1 MKFSFNRNQILN
13 VLSKIQGI
21 TGRTTSLTITSD
33 ILIKAFG
40 SQISITANDLETV
53 FFGTYEANVEKEGI
67 LSINSKKFF
76 EIIREY
82 PENNILVNEIEN
94 RWVEIGKGDS
104 IFHIVSSDYKNFPET
119 PMIEDIEFIEIN
131 SKDLKKMVDI
141 STIVNYS
148 NDEKRIYVIGSLIEK
163 ISFNGQ
169 NDDKDEKL
177 RIVSTD
183 SRRLHCCDITFQ
195 GNFHLPDESVIVPK
209 KGLSELGKFIG
220 TGKDKVKIGIKDNHF
235 ISNNKNESIMIKLLE
250 GEYPDY
256 KPLLN
261 CEEMTSVE
269 MDKTMFSTLMR
280 RISILTSDDFNSVI
294 LNFKNNELIVT
305 ITNPEIGESK
315 EEMMISYSGEEI
327 KSAFNPKYFMDA
339 LSIFE
344 DDIVIINI
352 KGEKS
357 PCIIKGI
364 NDKKL
369 VCVIMAMHIA

>member
-1 MKFSFNRNQILN
+1 MKFSFNRKQILN

-33 ILIKAFG
+33 ILIKAVG
-40 SQISITANDLETV
+40 SHISVTANDLETV
-53 FFGTYEANVEKEGI
+53 FLGTYDAQVEKEGI

-82 PENNILVNEIEN
+82 PEDNILVNEIEK

-104 IFHIVSSDYKNFPET
+104 IFHIVASDYENFPET
-119 PMIEDIEFIEIN
+119 PMIEDIEFIELK

-141 STIVNYS
+141 ATIVNYS
-148 NDEKRIYVIGSLIEK
+148 GEEKRIYVIGSLIEK
-163 ISFNGQ
+163 ISQNNNG
-169 NDDKDEKL
+169 NNEERI

-183 SRRLHCCDITFQ
+183 SRRLHCCDAKFK
-195 GNFHLPDESVIVPK
+195 GNFHLPDESVIIPK
-209 KGLSELGKFIG
+209 KGLSELSKFID
-220 TGKDKVKIGIKDNHF
+220 TNKNEVKVGIKDNHF
-235 ISNNKNESIMIKLLE
+235 ISQSSNESMMIKLLE

-256 KPLLN
+256 KPILN
-261 CEEMTSVE
+261 DEEMIPIE
-269 MDKTMFSTLMR
+269 MDKRMFSTLMK
-280 RISILTSDDFNSVI
+280 RISILTSDDFKSVI

-327 KSAFNPKYFMDA
+327 KSAFNPRYFMDA
-339 LSIFE
+339 LSVFE
-344 DDIVIINI
+344 DDIVIVNI
-352 KGEKS
+352 KGDKS

-364 NDKKL
+364 KDNKT
-369 VCVIMAMHIA
+369 VCAIMAMHIS

>member
-1 MKFSFNRNQILN
+1 MKFSFDRKQILD

-21 TGRTTSLTITSD
+21 TGRTTSLTITAD
-33 ILIKAFG
+33 ILIKAVG

-53 FFGTYEANVEKEGI
+53 FFGTYDAQVEKEGV

-104 IFHIVSSDYKNFPET
+104 IFHIVSSNYENFPET
-119 PMIEDIEFIEIN
+119 PVIEDIKFIELK
-131 SKDLKKMVDI
+131 SKNLKKMVDI
-141 STIVNYS
+141 STVINYS
-148 NDEKRIYVIGSLIEK
+148 NEEKRTYVTGALIEK
-163 ISFNGQ
+163 ICLNHNGEEQ
-169 NDDKDEKL
+169 EKI

-183 SRRLHCCDITFQ
+183 SRRLHCYDAQFD
-195 GNFHLPDESVIVPK
+195 GNFILPEESVIIPK
-209 KGLSELGKFIG
+209 KGLSELSKFIVIN
-220 TGKDKVKIGIKDNHF
+220 KEKIKIGVKDNHF
-235 ISNNKNESIMIKLLE
+235 IAKNENESMMIKLLE

-256 KPLLN
+256 KGLLN
-261 CEEMTSVE
+261 DEDMTPIE
-269 MDKTMFSTLMR
+269 MDKTMFFTLMK

-327 KSAFNPKYFMDA
+327 KSAFNPRYFMDA
-339 LSIFE
+339 LNAFE
-344 DDIVIINI
+344 DNIVIINI
-352 KGEKS
+352 KGDKS
-357 PCIIKGI
+357 PCIMRGV
-364 NDKKL
+364 NNTQL
-369 VCVIMAMHIA
+369 VCVIMAMHIS

>member
-1 MKFSFNRNQILN
+1 MKFSFDRKQILDI
-13 VLSKIQGI
+13 LSKVQGI
-21 TGRTTSLTITSD
+21 TGRTTSLTITAD
-33 ILIKAFG
+33 ILIKAVG

-53 FFGTYEANVEKEGI
+53 FLGTYDAQVEKEGV

-104 IFHIVSSDYKNFPET
+104 IFHIVSSDYENFPET
-119 PMIEDIEFIEIN
+119 PMIEDIDFIEVN

-141 STIVNYS
+141 AVVVNYS
-148 NDEKRIYVIGSLIEK
+148 TEEKRTYVTGALLEK
-163 ISFNGQ
+163 IIKNNNG
-169 NDDKDEKL
+169 NEKEKI

-183 SRRLHCCDITFQ
+183 SRRLHCYDADFK
-195 GNFHLPDESVIVPK
+195 GDFKLPDESVIIPK
-209 KGLSELGKFIG
+209 KGLSELSKFLELSE
-220 TGKDKVKIGIKDNHF
+220 DKIKLGVKDNHF
-235 ISNNKNESIMIKLLE
+235 IARNKNESIMIKLLE

-256 KPLLN
+256 KGLLN
-261 CEEMTSVE
+261 DEDMTPIE

-294 LNFKNNELIVT
+294 LNFKKNELIVT

-315 EEMMISYSGEEI
+315 EEMMISYSGEDI

-339 LSIFE
+339 LRAFK
-344 DDIVIINI
+344 DNIVIISI
-352 KGEKS
+352 KGDKS
-357 PCIIKGI
+357 PCIMRGMK
-364 NDKKL
+364 DKKL
-369 VCVIMAMHIA
+369 VCVIMAMHIS